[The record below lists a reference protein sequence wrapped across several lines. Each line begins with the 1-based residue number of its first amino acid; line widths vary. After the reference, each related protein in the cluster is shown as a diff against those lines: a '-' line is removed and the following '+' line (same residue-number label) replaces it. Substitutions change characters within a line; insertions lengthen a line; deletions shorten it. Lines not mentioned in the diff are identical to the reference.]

1 MISEDV
7 EVRSDAGHVFVYAR
21 VAQRAAPHQFA
32 TAPSLLDT
40 RRTDRLSSTEFPGFR
55 PAALRFLRSL
65 ARNNRRDWFEAH
77 RETYEVEVL
86 RPLHALLDEVDVR
99 LATLAPELAA
109 DRKRSVFRIYRD
121 IRFSKDKSPYKT
133 HAAFWIGHRALGT
146 GGGAAVHGGAGLY
159 FHLEPNASIVAA
171 GMWMP
176 PTPALKRIRA
186 ALMQDLVGFEKA
198 RRTARRSY
206 SELSDEAVLSRP
218 PRGYP
223 ADHPA
228 GEWLRYRS
236 FTVSRPIP
244 ASELGRAN
252 LPDWLGRAYRPA
264 IPLVRWLNGALGL
277 PAANRR

>member
-1 MISEDV
+1 
-7 EVRSDAGHVFVYAR
+7 
-21 VAQRAAPHQFA
+21 
-32 TAPSLLDT
+32 
-40 RRTDRLSSTEFPGFR
+40 LSSTEFSGFR
-55 PAALRFLRSL
+55 PAALRFLRGL
-65 ARNNRRDWFEAH
+65 ARNNRRDWFEAQ
-77 RETYEVEVL
+77 REAYNDEVL
-86 RPLHALLDEVDVR
+86 QPLLALLDEVDVR
-99 LATLAPELAA
+99 LAALAPELLA

-121 IRFSKDKSPYKT
+121 VRFSKDKSPYKT

-176 PTPALKRIRA
+176 PTPALTRIRV
-186 ALMQDLVGFEKA
+186 ALSEDLAGFEKA
-198 RRTARRSY
+198 RRAARSSY
-206 SELSDEAVLSRP
+206 GELSDEAVLARP

-228 GEWLRYRS
+228 ADWLRYRS
-236 FTVSRPIP
+236 FTVSRAIP
-244 ASELGRAN
+244 ASALRRAD

-277 PAANRR
+277 RAANRR